1 MLHII
6 ANPASQSGTSS
17 LRIREL
23 LKRLKKEEINAAL
36 HTTTHKG
43 HAGELVKSLHLT
55 EKDRLLLVGGD
66 GSMNELINGMELPY
80 KVPLLLYPSGS
91 GNDFARG
98 MKISSDLDDLI
109 ASLKQEHVSANT
121 SVPGKLDLGEVTSTS
136 ADDSYFPPRK
146 AHRFAVSC
154 GFGLDAMICHYLETG
169 KLKSICNR
177 LHVGKLS
184 YLIIGIK
191 TLIRNNHAK
200 RADITV
206 DADGRIL
213 HFKKTVFVAVH
224 NLPYEGGGFPFAPK
238 ASPED
243 GFLDV
248 CIVHVPTRLH
258 TLPLLAA
265 CLMGGR
271 HTRFRRYVT
280 SLRCKSISVK
290 ADRPMALHTDGEV
303 ILGQT
308 GFSARVL
315 ENVITYGSMALLVS
329 GT

>member
-6 ANPASQSGTSS
+6 ANPASQSGSSS
-17 LRIREL
+17 LRIRKL
-23 LKRLKKEEINAAL
+23 LKHLKKEGINAAL
-36 HTTTHKG
+36 HTTTHRG
-43 HAGELVKSLHLT
+43 HAGELVKSLQLT

-66 GSMNELINGMELPY
+66 GSMNELINGMEIPY
-80 KVPLLLYPSGS
+80 RVPLLLYPSGS

-98 MKISSDLDDLI
+98 MKISHNPDDLI
-109 ASLKQEHVSANT
+109 ARLKQNNGSAGTAVSE
-121 SVPGKLDLGEVTSTS
+121 KIDLGEVTSIS

-146 AHRFAVSC
+146 GHRFAVSC

-169 KLKSICNR
+169 NLKSICNR
-177 LHVGKLS
+177 LHIGKLS
-184 YLIIGIK
+184 YLIVGIK
-191 TLIRNNHAK
+191 TLVLNNRAK

-206 DADGRIL
+206 DADGRTL

-238 ASPED
+238 ASPKD

-258 TLPLLAA
+258 TLPLLVA
-265 CLMGGR
+265 CLLGGR
-271 HTRFRRYVT
+271 HTLFKRYVT
-280 SLRCKSISVK
+280 SLQCRSITVK

-308 GFSARVL
+308 GFTAKAL
-315 ENVITYGSMALLVS
+315 ENVITYG
-329 GT
+329 